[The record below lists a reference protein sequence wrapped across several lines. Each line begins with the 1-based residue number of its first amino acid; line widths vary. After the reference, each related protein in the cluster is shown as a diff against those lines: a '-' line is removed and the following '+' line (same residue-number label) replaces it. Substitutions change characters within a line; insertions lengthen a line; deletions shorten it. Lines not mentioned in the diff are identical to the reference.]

1 MVKYLFV
8 LLVFCVSLLAEFEV
22 SGYVGLNSQAYLTA
36 KDAKHKDNF
45 TAEQEL
51 EIKYF
56 KDELSVYAKI
66 YAQEDSY
73 DLSDKKN
80 ERSFV
85 RLDELYLKY
94 DFDNDMISAGKNIMF
109 WGSLEVRNIVDGFNP
124 QDFRTDLFGAQKLGV
139 YNFSYSHFTDSGEIS
154 AIIKFDKPDQTMAA
168 SPYVYYFFPSF
179 VSYDGKV
186 KDNEADYRP
195 SVFLKYSGSTD
206 TEYALDYAFIYENGY
221 DSQRYFLPDG
231 PLNGS
236 PVDFNQFAY
245 ITNKF
250 MTYNTLVVGSTL
262 IKLEALYAVVNNNA
276 YVGDY
281 SHVALGFEHTIE
293 NFMDSDAALGLITEY
308 YRYDTYEDGKYGDLK
323 LFETMQNDLFIGLRY
338 SFNNANDSTIIG
350 GVIADVEY
358 DEQTYYMKAA
368 TRAFD
373 SLKVEFNYYLIEPS
387 TDTLTAN
394 ALLGKHQRVSLDI
407 AWYF

>member
-22 SGYVGLNSQAYLTA
+22 SGYVGVNSQAYLTA

-56 KDELSVYAKI
+56 KDELSVYAKM

-94 DFDNDMISAGKNIMF
+94 DFDNDMISAGKSIKF
-109 WGSLEVRNIVDGFNP
+109 WGALEVRNIVDGFNP
-124 QDFRTDLFGAQKLGV
+124 QDFRTDLFGTQKLGV

-154 AIIKFDKPDQTMAA
+154 AIIKFNEPDQTMAA

-186 KDNEADYRP
+186 
-195 SVFLKYSGSTD
+195 
-206 TEYALDYAFIYENGY
+206 
-221 DSQRYFLPDG
+221 
-231 PLNGS
+231 
-236 PVDFNQFAY
+236 
-245 ITNKF
+245 
-250 MTYNTLVVGSTL
+250 
-262 IKLEALYAVVNNNA
+262 
-276 YVGDY
+276 
-281 SHVALGFEHTIE
+281 
-293 NFMDSDAALGLITEY
+293 
-308 YRYDTYEDGKYGDLK
+308 
-323 LFETMQNDLFIGLRY
+323 
-338 SFNNANDSTIIG
+338 
-350 GVIADVEY
+350 
-358 DEQTYYMKAA
+358 
-368 TRAFD
+368 
-373 SLKVEFNYYLIEPS
+373 
-387 TDTLTAN
+387 
-394 ALLGKHQRVSLDI
+394 
-407 AWYF
+407 